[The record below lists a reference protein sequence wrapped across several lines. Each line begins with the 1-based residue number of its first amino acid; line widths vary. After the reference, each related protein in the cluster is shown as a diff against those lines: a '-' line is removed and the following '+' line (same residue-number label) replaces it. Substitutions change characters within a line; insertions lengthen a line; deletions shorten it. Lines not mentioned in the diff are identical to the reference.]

1 MIPSTAVAVLLITVG
16 QGRTAVPPARTL
28 IGCVERS
35 DDDRGL
41 LLTHV
46 SVDGGQ
52 DPQPR
57 AAKAPLDARYRL
69 SGVAA
74 LDLESLVGHTVRVA
88 GFVEKE
94 PPRTGGPAQPADPDE
109 RSTPPR
115 QRPSAAAQTFRA
127 GNVQSIAP
135 VCDLFLR

>member
-16 QGRTAVPPARTL
+16 QGPTAVPPARTL

-46 SVDGGQ
+46 RLEGRQ
-52 DPQPR
+52 DTR
-57 AAKAPLDARYRL
+57 TGAAKESLEPHYRL

-74 LDLESLVGHTVRVA
+74 LELESLVGHTVRVA

-115 QRPSAAAQTFRA
+115 QRPSA
-127 GNVQSIAP
+127 
-135 VCDLFLR
+135 